1 MKTTR
6 VRQYRIQEA
15 MFASIEAKQTSLFT
29 SFDVHSAQR
38 YQTISPID
46 QTVQAKRYCLHLNN
60 RDIILLNM
68 RMCQLFKYMNI
79 NNLKYLSVVVATV
92 LIYYYSNN
100 NRDIIVNI
108 YQRW

>member
-1 MKTTR
+1 
-6 VRQYRIQEA
+6 
-15 MFASIEAKQTSLFT
+15 MFASIEVKQTSLLT

-68 RMCQLFKYMNI
+68 RICQLFKYIYMNI

-92 LIYYYSNN
+92 LIYYHNNN
-100 NRDIIVNI
+100 NRDIILNI
-108 YQRW
+108 YQWW